1 MSLPAVDLLG
11 RTWDSIDALCADLT
25 EEDWKTPTA
34 CEGWSVQDQVSH
46 LIDYEAG
53 ALGRLRPDHTVGELP
68 HLKNPMGQANEVGV
82 DYRRRF
88 SGAEVLAEFR
98 EVMAE
103 RRAQLGKLT
112 DEDLVTEVQ
121 TPVGKGTLA
130 DMLQLRL
137 MDTWSHEQDIR
148 RAVGR
153 PGHVEGPAVDGAL
166 TYFFKLVPFV
176 VGKRAGAPEGAS
188 VVFDVGNRIV
198 PVQVI
203 DGRAA
208 LVETEP
214 SSPTTRLTMD
224 AATFAA
230 LVGGRT
236 ASADGVTIDGDHDL
250 ADRVLSNL
258 ALMP

>member
-1 MSLPAVDLLG
+1 MTLPAVDLLG
-11 RTWDSIDALCADLT
+11 RTWDSVEELCAGLT
-25 EEDWKTPTA
+25 EEEWKTPTA

-53 ALGRLRPDHTVGELP
+53 ALGRPRPDHTVAELP

-82 DYRRRF
+82 DWRRQF
-88 SGAEVLAEFR
+88 SGPQVLGEFR

-103 RRAQLGKLT
+103 RRAQLAELT
-112 DEDLVTEVQ
+112 EDDLAKEVQ
-121 TPVGKGTLA
+121 TPVGPGTLA

-153 PGHVEGPAVDGAL
+153 PGHLEGPVVDGAL

-176 VGKRAGAPEGAS
+176 VGKRAGAPEGSS
-188 VVFDVGNRIV
+188 VVFEVGNRVV
-198 PVQVI
+198 PVAVI
-203 DGRAA
+203 EGRAK
-208 LVETEP
+208 LVEDEP
-214 SSPTTRLTMD
+214 ASPTVRLTMD

-230 LVGGRT
+230 LIGGRGD
-236 ASADGVTIDGDHDL
+236 AGPVAVDGDRDL
-250 ADRVLSNL
+250 GERVLANL
-258 ALMP
+258 SVMP